1 MRKQIL
7 TLIIVLASAITFAQP
22 ANYLTFNG
30 ENQCLRIPHHQ
41 DFNIETSES
50 FTVVCWVK
58 AANYNNF
65 PRYVAKRDISVSSGN
80 QRTGYEMFGGNGSG
94 QSYGLNTPTTTSGHA
109 YSDYSGVTV
118 NVGQWQ
124 HVAFVLDRA
133 NDQIRM
139 YHNGVNTNTS
149 SNSVASWTVVCDHD
163 VYVGAGFNSGVVAYY
178 CSGDFGNVRFYSIAL
193 SDSEIAT
200 DMNNSV
206 LTSLPSTMQ
215 NGLIAAYDFSEDNI
229 DENHLADI
237 SGNGH
242 TADLIGFS
250 FGNPEIQDVTLT
262 QDTRMTGRG
271 CQQDIILKAAVT
283 YGGTNQS
290 VDLTSMTIN
299 LDGTTDLNDIEEV
312 KIYTTGLTSSFNWR
326 TAENATLLGTCN
338 PTNGDIVCNLSG
350 ELLSGINY
358 LWITAHVADD
368 ATEGNFID
376 ASLKSITTVD
386 ETYEV
391 ASPSPTG
398 NKEIILCR
406 TTIYMGGDYNSSNY
420 RIPAILKSDD
430 GSLVIATDKR
440 KYNSD
445 DLPADI
451 DVLSNRSTD
460 GGRTWS
466 EPVTVALGTGY
477 NHGYGDCAL
486 VKTNVENEILA
497 GFCGGP
503 GCAASTI
510 NNPLRTYIARSHDN
524 GVTWDAPID
533 ITDYICGANCIYPEH
548 RTWRGSFFASGNG
561 LKTSTGRIIFVGSV
575 LPTSA
580 FSFEN
585 YAFYSDDNGV
595 TWQVSQRASTNGNE
609 AKVVELADGR
619 ILMSIRNS
627 GYRKYVISEDGG
639 ETWQATTSTW
649 YDIQDPSCNGDLI
662 RYTSVNQGFNKN
674 RLLHSIPFD
683 NSRKKV
689 SVLVSYDEGETWPMK
704 RTIVPYNSAYSSLCI
719 LDDGTIG
726 LYTEEQYSGEPTYT
740 MVFYNFSLEWLTRGE
755 DIYEPATSIAENTEN
770 QTVLDIHPTVSSTI
784 VTIVS
789 KDLKEIRIMNTTG
802 QTVKTLCVNG
812 EETNV
817 DVSGFA
823 AGMYFV
829 EGRDAKGNGVSGRF
843 IVR

>member
-1 MRKQIL
+1 MKKLLLTLFIL
-7 TLIIVLASAITFAQP
+7 TISAITFAQP
-22 ANYLTFNG
+22 ANHLNFNG
-30 ENQCLRIPHHQ
+30 DNQCMRIPHHQ

-50 FTVVCWVK
+50 FTVTCWVN

-65 PRYVAKRDISVSSGN
+65 PRYVAKRDYSVTAAGN
-80 QRTGYEMFGGNGSG
+80 ERSGYEMFGHSEAGK
-94 QSYGLNTPTTTSGHA
+94 SYGLNTPTTTSDHA
-109 YSDYSGVTV
+109 YSAYSGVTV

-149 SNSVASWTVVCDHD
+149 SNSVATWTVANSFDL
-163 VYVGAGFNSGVVAYY
+163 YIGAGYNGGVVTNY
-178 CSGDFGNVRFYSIAL
+178 CNGDFGNIRFYSIAL
-193 SDSEIAT
+193 SDEQMLT
-200 DMNNSV
+200 DMNNSA
-206 LTSLPSTMQ
+206 LCNIPSSMQ
-215 NGLIAAYDFSEDNI
+215 NALIAAYDFAEENI
-229 DENHLADI
+229 NENHLTDL

-242 TADLIGFS
+242 TADLVGFS
-250 FGNPEIQDVTLT
+250 FGNPEIQNVTLT
-262 QDTRMTGRG
+262 QDNRMTGRG
-271 CQQDIILKAAVT
+271 CQQDIILKAAVDF
-283 YGGTNQS
+283 GGTNQS
-290 VDLTSMTIN
+290 VDLNSMTIN
-299 LDGTTDLNDIEEV
+299 LDGTTNLNDIEEV

-350 ELLSGINY
+350 ELLSGTNY

-391 ASPSPTG
+391 ANPSPSG
-398 NKEIILCR
+398 DKEIILCR

-420 RIPAILKSDD
+420 RIPAILIADD

-503 GCAASTI
+503 GCAASTV

-524 GVTWDAPID
+524 GVTWDEPID

-662 RYTSVNQGFNKN
+662 RYTSVNQGYNKN

-683 NSRKKV
+683 SSRKKV

-755 DIYEPATSIAENTEN
+755 DIYEPVASVAENGEN
-770 QTVLDIHPTVSSTI
+770 QIVNEIYPTITSTI
-784 VTIVS
+784 INV
-789 KDLKEIRIMNTTG
+789 KANDLNEIRIVDVKGNL
-802 QTVKTLCVNG
+802 VKTVNVNNEG
-812 EETNV
+812 IVTV
-817 DVSGFA
+817 DVSDLA
-823 AGMYFV
+823 SGMYFV
-829 EGRDAKGNGVSGRF
+829 EGKGKF